1 MSLLKYLGQRLV
13 YGFIVLVIM
22 ISFVFIVM
30 RLVPGDV
37 VALQLAGAGAVSE
50 EQISQMRAELG
61 LDLPVWT
68 QFVDWMKNA
77 VTGDLGNS
85 LWSKLPVTE
94 MIGERIMITLQLAF
108 MAIVLA
114 IIIAIPAGIY
124 SAMKRNTWIDNTIRV
139 IAIGGL
145 SIPNFWF
152 ALLLIIFLSLTFNWI
167 PPLGYQSFLTNPIV
181 NLQQMFLPALVLA
194 LSLSASIVRMTRS
207 SLLEVL
213 HADFIRTIRAK
224 GAKEKIVIIKHAL
237 RNSLISIVTLIGLQ
251 IGFLLGG
258 TVIIESIFSLPGIG
272 SLIFESVTKRDY
284 PVVQATVLVY
294 GALFMLVNLIVDM
307 AYGWID
313 PRMRPS

>member
-1 MSLLKYLGQRLV
+1 MVNYVIKRSV
-13 YGFIVLVIM
+13 YGLIVLLIM

-37 VALQLAGAGAVSE
+37 VALQLSGAGAVSE
-50 EQISQMRAELG
+50 EQIAQLRSELG
-61 LDLPVWT
+61 LDKSVWA
-68 QFVDWMKNA
+68 QFLDWTKNA
-77 VTGDLGNS
+77 VTGDLGKS
-85 LWSKLPVTE
+85 LWSKMPVTTL
-94 MIGERIMITLQLAF
+94 IAERITVTLQLAF
-108 MAIVLA
+108 MAITMA
-114 IIIAIPAGIY
+114 ILIAIPAGIY
-124 SAMKRNTWIDNTIRV
+124 SAMKRNTWIDHMIRV

-152 ALLLIIFLSLTFNWI
+152 ALLLIIFLSLFFGWI
-167 PPLGYQSFLTNPIV
+167 PPLGYQSFFSNPIV
-181 NLQQMFLPALVLA
+181 NLQQMILPALVLA

-224 GAKEKIVIIKHAL
+224 GAKEKLVIMKHAL
-237 RNSLISIVTLIGLQ
+237 RNSLIPVITLIGLQ
-251 IGFLLGG
+251 VGFLLGG

-272 SLIFESVTKRDY
+272 SLIFEGVTKRDY

-294 GALFMLVNLIVDM
+294 GALFMIVNLIVDI

-313 PRMRPS
+313 PRMRPD